1 MNTYLITLS
10 RYDRPVNACGETP
23 GKAKY
28 NTYLEMGDL
37 FDRFAEFLRFVK
49 NIKLIH
55 KFKPCDL
62 LGDIEQF
69 ERMKECRNIP
79 FAFMGM
85 KVILKSRSRGN
96 IKGVIIGSNDSM
108 NLDICF
114 DGTCH
119 KENCHPHYELIYLD
133 NSGDIVA
140 EF

>member
-10 RYDRPVNACGETP
+10 RYDRPVTACGETP

-37 FDRFAEFLRFVK
+37 FDSFAEFLRFVK

-55 KFKPCDL
+55 KFRPCDL
-62 LGDIEQF
+62 FGDIEQF
-69 ERMKECRNIP
+69 NRMKEYRNIP

-85 KVILKSRSRGN
+85 KVILKSKSRGN
-96 IKGVIIGSNDSM
+96 IKGVIVGSNDSM

-114 DGTCH
+114 DGTFH
-119 KENCHPHYELIYLD
+119 KENCHPYYELIYLD